1 VTREYHSLGDAR
13 VVALG
18 GDHLASVRDWVT
30 EMDFAVPKEERGHV
44 AALLMDFRAQAFAP
58 SAEDAGL
65 LLESLRSRFGGA
77 VPLATVAKEGSQFGG
92 TRVLCTLA
100 ELSGCR
106 AAAFLTKAE
115 AWLWLR
121 AQLDGAVRH
130 ASSG

>member
-1 VTREYHSLGDAR
+1 MTREYHALGGTR

-30 EMDFAVPKEERGHV
+30 EVDFAVPKEERGHV
-44 AALLMDFRAQAFAP
+44 AALLMDFRAQSFAP
-58 SAEDAGL
+58 SAEEAGA
-65 LLESLRSRFGGA
+65 LLESLRARFGGGI
-77 VPLATVAKEGSQFGG
+77 PLATVAKEGSQFGG

-106 AAAFLTKAE
+106 ASAFLTKAE

-121 AQLDGAVRH
+121 AQLDGSERH
-130 ASSG
+130 APRS